1 MLITHFLEK
10 SFYLCSEYYIPLY
23 NMNKK
28 LRAALSLKCKDMGL
42 TDKALDE
49 LTTLGSTD
57 LADDA
62 SDEDISKK
70 VDFLEPFAKAMQ
82 GEITRKTS
90 KKTPL
95 KKQSKEEEGN
105 KGEEEGD
112 EAPEWFKKYRAANDA
127 ALKALQDENAELKA
141 EKAKEQRQSEIAAKA
156 KKLGIPNY
164 LLKRM
169 TFADDADLDKELAEI
184 KQDLVNNNL
193 VPKEQAHET
202 SKADEE
208 AMKASAEAWAKSL
221 PDNK

>member
-1 MLITHFLEK
+1 
-10 SFYLCSEYYIPLY
+10 
-23 NMNKK
+23 MNKR
-28 LRAALSLKCKDMGL
+28 LREALSLRCKDMGL

-49 LTTLGSTD
+49 LTTLGSAD

-90 KKTPL
+90 KKKTQSNKPS
-95 KKQSKEEEGN
+95 KQEGD
-105 KGEEEGD
+105 EGDEDD
-112 EAPEWFKKYRAANDA
+112 EAPEWFKKYRTANDA
-127 ALKALQDENAELKA
+127 ALKALQDENAALKA
-141 EKAKEQRQSEIAAKA
+141 EKAKEQRQGEIAAKA
-156 KKLGIPNY
+156 KKLGIPSY

-169 TFADDADLDKELAEI
+169 TFADDADIDKELAEI

>member
-1 MLITHFLEK
+1 
-10 SFYLCSEYYIPLY
+10 
-23 NMNKK
+23 MNKK
-28 LRAALSLKCKDMGL
+28 LREALSLKCKDMGL

-62 SDEDISKK
+62 SDDDINKK

-90 KKTPL
+90 KKSQST
-95 KKQSKEEEGN
+95 KQSTKKEGSEG
-105 KGEEEGD
+105 EDEGD
-112 EAPEWFKKYRAANDA
+112 DAPEWFKKYRTANDA
-127 ALKALQDENAELKA
+127 ALKALQDENAALKA
-141 EKAKEQRQSEIAAKA
+141 EKAKEQRQGEIAAKA
-156 KKLGIPNY
+156 KKLGIPSY

-169 TFADDADLDKELAEI
+169 TFADDADIDKELAEI

-193 VPKEQAHET
+193 VSKEQTHET

-208 AMKASAEAWAKSL
+208 AMKASAEAWAKGL